1 VAHALGL
8 ALAAGSERWTAMEG
22 GAPILI
28 GGECVGGIGVSG
40 GDWETDLKIAQ
51 AAVESIGA
59 TWK

>member
-1 VAHALGL
+1 
-8 ALAAGSERWTAMEG
+8 MEG

-28 GGECVGGIGVSG
+28 DGECVGGIGVSG

-59 TWK
+59 TGSNPSF